1 MAPDTRTARE
11 TRYDATE
18 PATSAGSHDTIGHTT
33 ASFGPPKEVTVA
45 SVWSDIS
52 NMPYISPANVG
63 FDPTAPIVPYDR
75 PMAPTPGI
83 SDLLP
88 SSHAPSSC
96 DFGTPKHFSHTPV
109 FGPSPPFVPKTRGR
123 AAFQARCETA
133 SPSDSSLSRFLRG
146 FSTSTS
152 SKPAV
157 KPVVR
162 RSTPDACD
170 GGVPT
175 TRASTTNGPTTYSPI
190 MDAPAIKNAI
200 GAPFS
205 RATPPGASSRSARSQ
220 ATRSPSVL
228 SHASD
233 HSDVSDHSQASAP
246 SYTSRSHSAHSSV
259 ANEPTVD
266 LPTIDLPTIDL
277 PAVDLHTA
285 DLPSID
291 LQTID
296 LSAAP
301 GSPNVRAISV
311 GTTSYPTTNIGTADV
326 DSPAVASA
334 TIEEANVDA
343 FTNWSLYAVP
353 GNILADFVSG
363 ILKFSLLDQ
372 DGKPVFVKDYDTN
385 TSPQQASNSHKDV
398 KAIHISQ
405 EETRVFVSM
414 DQLRKEIAEL
424 QEHDEAMER
433 EADKAHQEKARL
445 ELQLQEVRG
454 TCRKASSDSAIGSD
468 SDDDIRKRAQA
479 ESKSTP
485 CGTSTRANTFSSE
498 LKRMQKRLDEANTLA
513 NSQFVHINALTAE
526 RDELIKECHLAH
538 EHKKV
543 LNEQNQVLIKQNQA
557 MKSEVEQAAHYFTN
571 IENEVKHLKGENER
585 LRQQVGQMYQ
595 QNDALRKTR
604 KSHSDQIKNLQTELE
619 ATRGQLGDTIKDTQ
633 VLRTKN
639 RENDTHS
646 GQIEKLKAELE
657 ATRGQLS
664 ITAKENQV
672 LRSKNREN
680 DAHLEQIQN
689 LEAEL
694 EATHGQ
700 LNNTAKENKVLRS
713 KNKHAQ
719 AQSEQIQ
726 NLEAELEATRGKLG
740 EAIKDTQVLL
750 RKNKEIKA
758 ERDKVEDS
766 YETLQENYTVIRR
779 QLRDSTRENSTINSV
794 SSTRSEVRPRRPA
807 SVQVKRTAGPSTTR
821 TAPTTARTTPT
832 TAPTAP
838 TASRDPDNEE
848 HTIRPAFGPVEN
860 MRILISTTESEMARL
875 QEKFDEKVTE
885 SKGMHKGYSRR
896 TWERLHEEKVALEAQ
911 IHEKSK
917 IIYHQY
923 DLLEGLRR
931 QGKV

>member
-52 NMPYISPANVG
+52 NMSYISPANVG

-175 TRASTTNGPTTYSPI
+175 TRASTTNGPSTNSPI

-205 RATPPGASSRSARSQ
+205 RTTPPGASSRSARSQ

-285 DLPSID
+285 DLPPID

-311 GTTSYPTTNIGTADV
+311 GTTSYPTTNISTADV

-385 TSPQQASNSHKDV
+385 TSPQQAFNSHKDV
-398 KAIHISQ
+398 KAVHISQ
-405 EETRVFVSM
+405 EETRIFVSM

-454 TCRKASSDSAIGSD
+454 TCRKGSSDSAIGSD

-479 ESKSTP
+479 EK
-485 CGTSTRANTFSSE
+485 

-646 GQIEKLKAELE
+646 EQIEKLKAELE

-672 LRSKNREN
+672 LRSKN
-680 DAHLEQIQN
+680 
-689 LEAEL
+689 
-694 EATHGQ
+694 
-700 LNNTAKENKVLRS
+700 K
-713 KNKHAQ
+713 Q
-719 AQSEQIQ
+719 AQTRSEQIQ

-758 ERDKVEDS
+758 ERDKAEDS

-838 TASRDPDNEE
+838 TAPTSSRDPDNEE
-848 HTIRPAFGPVEN
+848 HTIRPAFDTVEN